1 MQNIIGR
8 NRKVKKSFFRLIF
21 WIITALILMYFLF
34 PPFWLL
40 TTSFKTNVEAF
51 TLPPKYIFTPTFDN
65 YAKIFNN
72 SNFGKYTYNSI
83 VTSFLSTLICV
94 IIGVP
99 GGYAFGVFDF
109 RGKSSMRYFV
119 LATRVAPPIMCLL
132 PLYLVFLR
140 MNVLGTK
147 MPLVTMYVA
156 SNLPLL
162 LWTLPA
168 YFGQLS
174 PSLREAA
181 IIDGCSEW
189 KAFYTIML
197 PLTRGGIMAISI
209 LALINSWNDFLY
221 SLILGGKGAQ
231 TLPVAITS
239 FLTYSGTDWGPL
251 AAAGSIVM
259 LPMLLF
265 SFFVQKNFVRGLT
278 MGAVKE

>member
-1 MQNIIGR
+1 MQNISGR
-8 NRKVKKSFFRLIF
+8 NIVTKRTIFRTIF
-21 WIITALILMYFLF
+21 WIITALILLYFLF

-40 TTSFKTNVEAF
+40 TTSLKTNVEAF
-51 TLPPKYIFTPTFDN
+51 TLPPKYIFIPTFDN
-65 YAKIFNN
+65 YGKIFRNA
-72 SNFGKYTYNSI
+72 NFGKYTFNSI
-83 VTSFLSTLICV
+83 VTSFLSTFLCV
-94 IIGVP
+94 LIGVP
-99 GGYAFGVFDF
+99 GGYAFAVFDF
-109 RGKSSMRYFV
+109 RGKNSMRYFV
-119 LATRVAPPIMCLL
+119 LGTRVAPPIMSLL
-132 PLYLVFLR
+132 PLYLIFLR

-147 MPLVTMYVA
+147 MPLVIMYVA

-181 IIDGCSEW
+181 IIDGCNEW
-189 KAFYTIML
+189 QAFYTIML
-197 PLTRGGIMAISI
+197 PLTRGGIMATSI

-251 AAAGSIVM
+251 AAAGSVVM
-259 LPMLLF
+259 LPMLIF
-265 SFFVQKNFVRGLT
+265 SFFVQKNFISGLT